1 MKALLILFISL
12 IVFSCNNNPKLPQVS
27 KNEIDYFP
35 KPPPVFYKPHW
46 KDRCWYDNEPNLIG
60 AEGWIHPEES
70 HLGRSTIGAFNSAIN
85 RCGSDTSADARI
97 KIFYQSLSHAGHGRG
112 RYEGKLYFNYIDTPS
127 VAGEWVGGEY
137 FYDLDTAGVGGS
149 IDFDCFLPDYDFGD
163 WICPKKESNKRKR
176 KLWQEHGWFN

>member
-27 KNEIDYFP
+27 KNEIDYSP

-46 KDRCWYDNEPNLIG
+46 KDRCWYDNQPNLIG

-70 HLGRSTIGAFNSAIN
+70 HVGRSTVGAFNSAIN

-97 KIFYQSLSHAGHGRG
+97 KIFDQSLNHAGHGRG
-112 RYEGKLYFNYIDTPS
+112 RYYGKLYFIYIDS
-127 VAGEWVGGEY
+127 SRGGG
-137 FYDLDTAGVGGS
+137 AV
-149 IDFDCFLPDYDFGD
+149 DFDCFLPDYDFGD
-163 WICPKKESNKRKR
+163 WRCSRKELNKRKR
-176 KLWQEHGWFN
+176 RYFNK